1 MTWWMDQSPRSASG
15 ALRSQLPAW
24 LNRRQPHRVDLRD
37 PHSKNPWKSRKI
49 AMFGH
54 IYLLYHNC
62 KPALYHNC
70 KPALWTSEKQCAV
83 SDHELCRIGQIWWL
97 LEVLEVITK
106 YTKLLLYHHR
116 SLPESNVAGWGNP
129 RNIIYKW
136 VYFQRSIF
144 DEQARHFGSV
154 LFNTQTDAE
163 KLQSWSNYVG
173 LPSGGSTQIYT
184 VYLDLLKGSPPKKTW
199 PAYRFPKWW
208 ILYGE
213 DTTKNT
219 LSKPRYTM
227 AGCQT

>member
-1 MTWWMDQSPRSASG
+1 MYMTWWMDQSPRSASG

-37 PHSKNPWKSRKI
+37 PHSKNPWKSWKI

-83 SDHELCRIGQIWWL
+83 SDHELCRIGQVWWL

-106 YTKLLLYHHR
+106 YTQLLLYHHR

-129 RNIIYKW
+129 RNIIYNGLFPAIHLW
-136 VYFQRSIF
+136 WT
-144 DEQARHFGSV
+144 GSPLWKCTV
-154 LFNTQTDAE
+154 QHPNRCRKVA
-163 KLQSWSNYVG
+163 KLVKLCG
-173 LPSGGSTQIYT
+173 KHRGALHRSTQYT
-184 VYLDLLKGSPPKKTW
+184 WICWRGPPQKKRDL
-199 PAYRFPKWW
+199 
-208 ILYGE
+208 
-213 DTTKNT
+213 
-219 LSKPRYTM
+219 
-227 AGCQT
+227 